1 MRPPTTRLWFVE
13 SLSFSRLAAALLF
26 SALVFQDIHVA
37 IPATLYL
44 FAMCSDLIDGYL
56 ARRLNA
62 ETYFGKVLDLVSDK
76 SLTIVSLLY
85 AAARGINLIPLAFI
99 GTREIIM
106 LRARLIVVDGTQL
119 FPTNRLLGGVLWL
132 LLWGNTLFLVL
143 GGASSDRVRTANVV
157 YWGCALVFA
166 FNLLVRVYVSVPRI
180 KDSLKTDGS

>member
-1 MRPPTTRLWFVE
+1 MRPTTRLWLVE
-13 SLSFSRLAAALLF
+13 SLSLSRLAAALLF

-37 IPATLYL
+37 IPGALYF
-44 FAMCSDLIDGYL
+44 FAMCSDLIDGYF

-85 AAARGINLIPLAFI
+85 AAARGINLMPLALI
-99 GTREIIM
+99 GIREIIM
-106 LRARLIVVDGTQL
+106 IGARLIVVDGTQL

-143 GGASSDRVRTANVV
+143 GGASTDRVRTANVV
-157 YWGCALVFA
+157 YWGCASLFT
-166 FNLLVRVYVSVPRI
+166 FNLLGRIYVSVPRI
-180 KDSLKTDGS
+180 KDALRRDGS